1 MAPIRSAAAW
11 LAVLPIALLCHPAST
26 LAEDSALQRDLFSV
40 ITLAGRHCGAVV
52 GVIEN
57 GASDYSVDC
66 RNGKRFRVYV
76 TGGGLHVADET
87 PAGGKSPGVAG
98 KAPAITP
105 VPARPEDHNAAV
117 TQSLFAIV
125 TLSGYDCDEVTRF
138 ERGPQ
143 LQYRVACRNGTNYQV
158 SVRSGGRLEVAKVH

>member
-1 MAPIRSAAAW
+1 MAPLRSAAAW

-26 LAEDSALQRDLFSV
+26 LAEDSAQPREALQRDLFNV

-66 RNGKRFRVYV
+66 RNGKRFRVHV
-76 TGGGLHVADET
+76 TGSGLHVADET
-87 PAGGKSPGVAG
+87 PAGGKSPGVG
-98 KAPAITP
+98 DKAPAGS
-105 VPARPEDHNAAV
+105 EDHNATV

-143 LQYRVACRNGTNYQV
+143 LQYRVACRNGTAYRV
-158 SVRSGGRLEVAKVH
+158 SVRPGGRLEVAQLH